1 MNARHFPRAA
11 RAREGGDAPTKK
23 SAKPFCLAD
32 RSNPSEFPRARR
44 QPLLFVGNVFRLAFA
59 EFISEADADGVDIG
73 IGANTFGAT
82 PIAV

>member
-1 MNARHFPRAA
+1 M
-11 RAREGGDAPTKK
+11 
-23 SAKPFCLAD
+23 
-32 RSNPSEFPRARR
+32 
-44 QPLLFVGNVFRLAFA
+44 LFVGNVFRLAFA